1 MKETI
6 SEDGVFIDKKE
17 ESEASFW
24 RLKKAFDKWR
34 ENRVNAILAQE
45 GESLWRTLGRPLFV
59 SGCILFN
66 GPVMLEIVRW
76 GDRAARAWITYF
88 VSLYFVIGLQ
98 RRTFDQI
105 FSVDISQY
113 SFDSNQ

>member
-1 MKETI
+1 MEGKP
-6 SEDGVFIDKKE
+6 SKCNSGPRGRVGLADLG
-17 ESEASFW
+17 EA
-24 RLKKAFDKWR
+24 
-34 ENRVNAILAQE
+34 
-45 GESLWRTLGRPLFV
+45 PFV
-59 SGCILFN
+59 SGCILFD
-66 GPVMLEIVRW
+66 GPVMLEYLTLLGGTELLEV
-76 GDRAARAWITYF
+76 WITYF